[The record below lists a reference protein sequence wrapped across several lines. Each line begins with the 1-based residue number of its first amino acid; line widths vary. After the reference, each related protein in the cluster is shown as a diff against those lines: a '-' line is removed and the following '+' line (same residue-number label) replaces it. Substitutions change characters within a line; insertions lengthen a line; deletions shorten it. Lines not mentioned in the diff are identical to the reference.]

1 MVTGI
6 QVLFPGVAT
15 LGTIMLRVLEVVKN
29 G

>member
-6 QVLFPGVAT
+6 QVLFPRVAT
-15 LGTIMLRVLEVVKN
+15 LDTIMLRVLEVVKN

>member
-15 LGTIMLRVLEVVKN
+15 LDTIMLRVLEVVKN